1 MVFCLRGAGGFSAGF
16 FYLYAGQR
24 WGFTPSPPGKEESR
38 SDSSPSPTRGASGH
52 PLWHLSPLLLVGPAC
67 LCSRCCVGPACRL
80 GDGWE
85 GQGAGGPERGWSTP
99 HGLREHEQGPTRGPA
114 TACPALWS
122 PTQPRTSLLP
132 ALTRHEDLSIQVP
145 ALTEGRSTKSKG
157 GGGGAPGEAP
167 SRGDGNRGFS
177 GRASPEQSSRGG
189 SG

>member
-1 MVFCLRGAGGFSAGF
+1 MVFCLRGAGEFSAGF

-24 WGFTPSPPGKEESR
+24 WRFTPSPPGKEESR

-52 PLWHLSPLLLVGPAC
+52 PLAPFTSAARGPC

-99 HGLREHEQGPTRGPA
+99 HGLGEHEQGPTRGPA
-114 TACPALWS
+114 TACPAPRS

-132 ALTRHEDLSIQVP
+132 ALTRHEDLSIQVL
-145 ALTEGRSTKSKG
+145 ALMEGRSTKSKG

-177 GRASPEQSSRGG
+177 GRASPEQSSRGR